1 MRQLNNYFNLDNN
14 IKIYIPSTI
23 DTDKKINTKNN
34 PNLSNATLN
43 VIDSFFKD
51 QTMGSTIAT
60 ILLTIITTV
69 LGFAL
74 FNLLKKNE
82 TLEDFITKQSDAVN
96 ECDKRLKEIDSK
108 GIFYADDEIG
118 WFFKE
123 IKKIQ
128 EALNEFTLK

>member
-1 MRQLNNYFNLDNN
+1 
-14 IKIYIPSTI
+14 
-23 DTDKKINTKNN
+23 
-34 PNLSNATLN
+34 
-43 VIDSFFKD
+43 
-51 QTMGSTIAT
+51 MGWTIAT
-60 ILLTIITTV
+60 IILIICTTT
-69 LGFAL
+69 LSFAL
-74 FNLLKKNE
+74 YNLLKKNE
-82 TLEDFITKQSDAVN
+82 ALEDFISKQSEAIN